1 MSSNFLKILRVKN
14 REKGKKR
21 DKLRISY
28 YFSFLHVSMHIGT
41 LPYLCTYSR
50 KFSSSQKGST
60 TRRVGINIALKILS
74 YVVKYYFWLVS
85 IALVRNFP
93 TWHFFSIP
101 SPNSQ
106 CWIKFHIV
114 GRCNWYY
121 LNKQKR
127 PYVCRMGWD
136 LGFCQKLYGFIN
148 FFYRLMR

>member
-1 MSSNFLKILRVKN
+1 MHNSTYQRNFGITTQVLFNHLHDSTFNTYLTKVSSNFLKILRV
-14 REKGKKR
+14 GR
-21 DKLRISY
+21 DKFRISY
-28 YFSFLHVSMHIGT
+28 YFSFLHVMHKEN
-41 LPYLCTYSR
+41 SR

-106 CWIKFHIV
+106 C
-114 GRCNWYY
+114 
-121 LNKQKR
+121 
-127 PYVCRMGWD
+127 
-136 LGFCQKLYGFIN
+136 
-148 FFYRLMR
+148 